1 MTKVLFVCWDGLV
14 PEMNIVKI
22 VRSIFSSNR
31 IGDNY
36 SMLNM
41 GDIDYDR
48 CSLEKLL
55 IGLIYD
61 TYGDHVIILVNLKN
75 VDLMINLFTFYV
87 LHMYQHPDDKPID
100 IRSIFIESSGMKT
113 EEFIEGL
120 LSIKTIEDVKD
131 AIKDFRNRGKV
142 TNVGPL
148 LSTLTAP
155 MMNYHIHQTETLR
168 YDILANGTL
177 TDVDRAM
184 YNFLRWFYEDDKEY
198 IRELDDTYNRTDE

>member
-14 PEMNIVKI
+14 PEENIVKI
-22 VRSIFSSNR
+22 IKSIFSSNR
-31 IGDNY
+31 IGDDYNTFD
-36 SMLNM
+36 L

-48 CSLEKLL
+48 RGLEILL
-55 IGLIYD
+55 TGLRYN
-61 TYGDHVIILVNLKN
+61 TYGNRVIAFVNLKN
-75 VDLMINLFTFYV
+75 IDLMMNLFVFYV

-155 MMNYHIHQTETLR
+155 MMNYHIRQTETLR

-177 TDVDRAM
+177 TDIDRAM
-184 YNFLRWFYEDDKEY
+184 YSFLRWFYEDDKEY
-198 IRELDDTYNRTDE
+198 VRELDDMYNRTDE